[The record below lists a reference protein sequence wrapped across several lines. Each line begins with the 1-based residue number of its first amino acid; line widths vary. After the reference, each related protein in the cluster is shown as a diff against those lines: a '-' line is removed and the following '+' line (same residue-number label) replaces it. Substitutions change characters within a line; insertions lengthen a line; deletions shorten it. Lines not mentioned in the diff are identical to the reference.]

1 MSLPSSSAH
10 TKNHY
15 HHHHHHHYHR
25 NNNNNFDIQYVEH
38 STSSSQQQQQPQ
50 RRGSSNNFNSSA
62 ASSSGS
68 TTEGRRNCPNSLNHK
83 PASATARNS
92 DSNNGTVSNDEHQT
106 DLISNQEATS
116 GFYKNRLNSAETTNV
131 NHQQNVEGA
140 RRRFNN
146 NSTMY
151 KKTTSNSRSTESKIY
166 NEDEQQENANNT
178 MKQQDDELHQQTIGT
193 RYRGKNNDKR
203 NNYKRFSNFR
213 SHETGATSN
222 QLQQT
227 HHQNE
232 NVHHSRNS
240 NNRNRKGQN
249 TADNENAQQNDSR
262 QNFRIYQSKN
272 AKQSATPPSSH
283 SIQNQIAEQSE
294 TKNIPKAKS
303 SGFSISSAAF
313 YPSSMTS
320 SPPSANSSI
329 YHPGQYNNF
338 QGYAYPSVQQLG
350 GCVYYYPQN
359 NTYYQSNPYNSSVFY
374 QSQEPESPKMFKVPN
389 RANSKL
395 STSTS
400 TTKQKKGRKK
410 EPVEQ
415 ESSSEEDE
423 DETESISSANQ
434 IQMNFDEDDYIVGFA
449 SFNGSLYFCW
459 QQASKESESQS
470 KIREILTQSS
480 KYSNKSSETLFS
492 TCIKN
497 KAIYAALKKFVK
509 KLIKQNQ
516 PYNPY
521 LINSHASILMK
532 SFLLSSNTWLEFS
545 ANLPAIS
552 NKFAKLK
559 AREVKY
565 LLSEYS
571 TEWNY
576 FQDIDLSKEDVL
588 DRFIKGDE
596 ESTVSSFVERMKKN
610 EFSKFK
616 RRSHLL
622 VCSWVCKCPNGMQ
635 EVFIELIRTLKSVHN
650 TLGFVR
656 KRLNEIF
663 EIERNEA
670 KPPKMTI
677 CELVAKIDNI
687 PDLTPFKQKKP
698 ESSIFAEKRS
708 AGSNFSDTF
717 VKEIAVILCLNIFQ
731 DLKYKYDF
739 SHKKQKGAAN
749 DFKKLYSIVDVETQK
764 QKTSFN
770 AKIQAAYRD
779 QNEASILTPE
789 EKDKLI
795 EQLIQFITYDKEYR
809 CYQRYFDLL
818 KTEEDEINKPFG
830 WFQYPYQLKA
840 VKWLKRLG
848 AQIDWVQIYLNRIY
862 ASPNFDPDIIKQID
876 KEFEIS
882 ANYTLEAK
890 DNRLSFLDH
899 YDRTFTIDKKGTKDC
914 DDALTILYHDQNCIH
929 IAVHITDIASTIL
942 RNVDLSQ
949 AASPVDESKKEVKR
963 TPPVKTKFADHPIFQ
978 SSLFSEASK
987 RVMSIYIPGV
997 EETYAPCFPRHL
1009 SEEALSLID
1018 KKPKEVISHIFV
1030 IFKDGRVEFKGV
1042 FKGLI
1047 QVSQSYS
1054 FEEADEKIDSP
1065 QADPFWKQLYD
1076 CCCAIHDSRL
1086 EHGAKKF
1093 TPGVVPL
1100 GGIDLVLE
1108 DNKNGDD
1115 PIIHVNTQRTTP
1127 SKSSKIITEF
1137 SILLNATM
1145 ARYFYDNRIAGL
1157 YKEFYQTYN
1166 RLLPESIKDMDIE
1179 EFIEVASILDPEGNE
1194 TNYLAQGKNH
1204 QTENYQALLRFEN
1217 ELKQQGSKKT
1227 TNISKITTNPTKF
1240 YQNIIGVELY
1250 MQLSSPLRRWLD
1262 LVLQVQLVHYL
1273 NTIESG
1279 ATWTGIE
1286 NSLFSEEVLHYWSEK
1301 VSDKIE
1307 TVKEMEKQVLYHYF
1321 LKFLK
1326 NKMESCDS
1334 EHFIL
1339 ECVSEINFRKGKR
1352 LSHSH
1357 RDKSGVHRDYNNLI
1371 NRKKPVFTQL
1381 LRLRLVEYNYFAIEA
1396 YVTSNTIDMDEMTAI
1411 KIIEIDTYCHTI
1423 SAEYVK

>member
-1 MSLPSSSAH
+1 MSHPSSSAH
-10 TKNHY
+10 PK
-15 HHHHHHHYHR
+15 
-25 NNNNNFDIQYVEH
+25 NNNNNRNNFYRQQQQTTA
-38 STSSSQQQQQPQ
+38 SSSSSQQHPP
-50 RRGSSNNFNSSA
+50 RRGSSSNSN
-62 ASSSGS
+62 GS
-68 TTEGRRNCPNSLNHK
+68 TEQSYGRRNYYPHPPNNKSSSATTITNDSSNG
-83 PASATARNS
+83 PVASAAIG
-92 DSNNGTVSNDEHQT
+92 NGESTT
-106 DLISNQEATS
+106 DLTSNQESSLAG
-116 GFYKNRLNSAETTNV
+116 GFKNRNSTTTNV
-131 NHQQNVEGA
+131 NQPQNLEGSGRRSHNNIYNQKMYRKRNTDSRSVERNEGGPQENVNNIQQQDEPHQQQ
-140 RRRFNN
+140 
-146 NSTMY
+146 
-151 KKTTSNSRSTESKIY
+151 KSR
-166 NEDEQQENANNT
+166 
-178 MKQQDDELHQQTIGT
+178 
-193 RYRGKNNDKR
+193 NND
-203 NNYKRFSNFR
+203 NQSNYKRFSNFR
-213 SHETGATSN
+213 HHDTSASS
-222 QLQQT
+222 QPQPT

-232 NVHHSRNS
+232 NVQFSRNT
-240 NNRNRKGQN
+240 NYRNRKGQN
-249 TADNENAQQNDSR
+249 TDENEKARPNDAR
-262 QNFRIYQSKN
+262 QNFRNHRSRNANQASTPQS
-272 AKQSATPPSSH
+272 SSN
-283 SIQNQIAEQSE
+283 SIQKQNPEQSDAQS
-294 TKNIPKAKS
+294 TPKAKS
-303 SGFSISSAAF
+303 SGFSVSSAAF

-320 SPPSANSSI
+320 SPPAS
-329 YHPGQYNNF
+329 YNTYYTDQNNNL
-338 QGYAYPSVQQLG
+338 QGYAYPSTQQVG
-350 GCVYYYPQN
+350 GCVYYYPQSN
-359 NTYYQSNPYNSSVFY
+359 NYYQPNSYNAPVLYEAQELESNV
-374 QSQEPESPKMFKVPN
+374 N
-389 RANSKL
+389 RAHTKL

-400 TTKQKKGRKK
+400 TSKQRKGRKK
-410 EPVEQ
+410 EQVEQ
-415 ESSSEEDE
+415 ESSSDEDE
-423 DETESISSANQ
+423 DETESISSTQQ
-434 IQMNFDEDDYIVGFA
+434 IQINFDEDDYIVGFA

-459 QQASKESESQS
+459 QQASKESDSQS

-480 KYSNKSSETLFS
+480 KYSTKGSETLFS

-588 DRFIKGDE
+588 DKFIKGDE
-596 ESTVSSFVERMKKN
+596 ESTVASFMERMKKS

-622 VCSWVCKCPNGMQ
+622 VCSWVCKCPNGLQ

-663 EIERNEA
+663 ESEKNEA

-677 CELVAKIDNI
+677 CELVAKIDNVS
-687 PDLTPFKQKKP
+687 DLTPFKQKKP
-698 ESSIFAEKRS
+698 ESSIFAEKRLS
-708 AGSNFSDTF
+708 GSNFSDTF

-779 QNEASILTPE
+779 QNEASILTQE
-789 EKDKLI
+789 EKEKLI
-795 EQLIQFITYDKEYR
+795 EQLIQFITFDKEYR

-818 KTEEDEINKPFG
+818 KTEEDEIIKPFG

-848 AQIDWVQIYLNRIY
+848 AQIDWVEIYLNRIY
-862 ASPNFDPDIIKQID
+862 ASPNFDPDILKQID
-876 KEFEIS
+876 KECDIS
-882 ANYTLEAK
+882 AKYSLESK

-899 YDRTFTIDKKGTKDC
+899 HDRTFTIDKKGTKDC

-929 IAVHITDIASTIL
+929 IAVHVTDVASTIL

-963 TPPVKTKFADHPIFQ
+963 TPPVRTKFADHPIFQ

-1009 SEEALSLID
+1009 SEDALSLIG
-1018 KKPKEVISHIFV
+1018 KTPKEVISHIFV

-1047 QVSQSYS
+1047 QVSQSYF
-1054 FEEADEKIDSP
+1054 FEEADEKIESP
-1065 QADPFWKQLYD
+1065 HADPFWKQLYD
-1076 CCCAIHDSRL
+1076 CCCAVHDARL
-1086 EHGAKKF
+1086 KHGAKKF

-1100 GGIDLVLE
+1100 GGVELVLE
-1108 DNKNGDD
+1108 ENKNGSDD
-1115 PIIHVNTQRTTP
+1115 PIIHVNTHRTTP

-1179 EFIEVASILDPEGNE
+1179 EFVEVASILDPEGNE

-1326 NKMESCDS
+1326 NKMESCNN
-1334 EHFIL
+1334 EHYIL

-1357 RDKSGVHRDYNNLI
+1357 HDNTATNAHRDYNNLI
-1371 NRKKPVFTQL
+1371 SRNKPVFTQL
-1381 LRLRLVEYNYFAIEA
+1381 LRLRLVKYNYFAIEA
-1396 YVTSNTIDMDEMTAI
+1396 YVTSNTIDMDDMTTI
-1411 KIIEIDTYCHTI
+1411 KVIDIDTYCHTI